1 MTMTLITTTSISSI
15 ETTISSIPSTF
26 TDLLVVGSLRLNDS
40 RTNGFWY
47 VKVNG
52 STSGYSGKLLYGTG
66 GNAYSADGA
75 DNGAAF
81 FFESSLPGSAAT
93 TGTFNSF
100 QLYFPNYAGSTT
112 KSMSA
117 DTVQENNA
125 PGAYQVINAGLWNS
139 TAAITSIT
147 FGNYYASFQ
156 SGSTVSIYG
165 IKKGTGGATV
175 S

>member
-1 MTMTLITTTSISSI
+1 MTMKLIKTTSISSI
-15 ETTISSIPSTF
+15 ETTIGSIPSTF
-26 TDLLVVGSLRLNDS
+26 TDLLVVGSLRVDDA

-52 STSGYSGKLLYGTG
+52 STSGYTGRLMYGTG
-66 GNAYSADGA
+66 GNAYTASGS

-81 FFESSLPGSAAT
+81 FFESSLPGSQAT
-93 TGTFNSF
+93 TGTFNNF
-100 QLYFPNYAGSTT
+100 ELYFPNYAGSTT
-112 KSMSA
+112 KSMSGN
-117 DTVQENNA
+117 TVQEHNA
-125 PGAYQVINAGLWNS
+125 PGAYQVINAGSWNS
-139 TAAITSIT
+139 SAAITSIT

-165 IKKGTGGATV
+165 ITKGSGGATV